1 MQAFCQLCTISRRQ
15 KTELDGIQQ
24 SRAQDTIKRCLIVR
38 QRNTIPCFCICCKS
52 YRCKIVAG
60 AYCVLFISLDFRLLF
75 HHRRFCAVIKRI
87 CWYNFTIRTFYSH
100 PTYQACFSYF
110 RRTIR
115 STHKASIAVRSR
127 DNEWLF
133 IMFAWAGAAVGA
145 TVFLNNNK
153 SLHSFSAR
161 HDVECVY
168 DTHYVTPKCLCK
180 CERATEVKWFIR
192 ASKTFLSK
200 YCRLKFVVSKTLRQD
215 ESKLV

>member
-115 STHKASIAVRSR
+115 TI
-127 DNEWLF
+127 
-133 IMFAWAGAAVGA
+133 
-145 TVFLNNNK
+145 
-153 SLHSFSAR
+153 AR
-161 HDVECVY
+161 HQSRWGLETTNDY
-168 DTHYVTPKCLCK
+168 LLCLL
-180 CERATEVKWFIR
+180 ELV
-192 ASKTFLSK
+192 
-200 YCRLKFVVSKTLRQD
+200 RL
-215 ESKLV
+215 LVPPYF